1 MRFSGYER
9 KLVFSSERAFSGAF
23 RAVFWLCKEKKNSK
37 TAAFGFPA
45 WHFLR
50 AAISL
55 FPPDASWREA
65 FGKSRFAGAL
75 FNHDLRGFAQ
85 SRFARALLNHDLRG
99 LCSMNE
105 ILCIALV
112 TAAVG
117 YILSAMGFGGT
128 RLFLVFSATVIF
140 TLAVGRVGEL
150 IGEIAS
156 FIPSGV
162 GELGSSL
169 IRALGI
175 GYIGG
180 FFSDSCRELGA
191 VGAADALS
199 LFTRAE
205 LAMLALP
212 HLLRVISLA
221 GELL

>member
-1 MRFSGYER
+1 
-9 KLVFSSERAFSGAF
+9 
-23 RAVFWLCKEKKNSK
+23 
-37 TAAFGFPA
+37 
-45 WHFLR
+45 
-50 AAISL
+50 
-55 FPPDASWREA
+55 
-65 FGKSRFAGAL
+65 
-75 FNHDLRGFAQ
+75 
-85 SRFARALLNHDLRG
+85 
-99 LCSMNE
+99 MNE